1 MGNVK
6 LTITIMLQALL
17 AFSFYGFSLN
27 AFADDAA
34 FPQEGAAQQRYKV
47 ELIRDKDYK
56 CVQCHK
62 DSKQTLA
69 GSHGEDAMAALGK
82 EVNCTQCHSNI
93 GPDHRDGASTVI
105 QYHEAQSQAGSDK
118 TQLNSVAILKAN
130 QLCTDCHQPPEL
142 RKANWT
148 HDVHAKNLTCSNCH
162 SVHAEKAK
170 ALSYDH
176 KTTIKM
182 CVDCHKDFNEL
193 REEEGK

>member
-17 AFSFYGFSLN
+17 AFSIYGFSLN

-34 FPQEGAAQQRYKV
+34 LPTKGAAEERYKV

-56 CVQCHK
+56 CIQCHK
-62 DSKQTLA
+62 DSKQTLS
-69 GSHGEDAMAALGK
+69 GSHGEDAISIIGK
-82 EVNCTQCHSNI
+82 EVNCTQCHSDI
-93 GPDHRDGASTVI
+93 GPDHRDGASTVV
-105 QYHEAQSQAGSDK
+105 QYHDAQSQPGTDK
-118 TQLNSVAILKAN
+118 VWLSPEAILKAN
-130 QLCTDCHQPPEL
+130 QLCTDCHQPQYLSEDS
-142 RKANWT
+142 WT

-170 ALSYDH
+170 VLSFDH
-176 KTTIKM
+176 KAKIKM

-193 REEEGK
+193 REEEGR